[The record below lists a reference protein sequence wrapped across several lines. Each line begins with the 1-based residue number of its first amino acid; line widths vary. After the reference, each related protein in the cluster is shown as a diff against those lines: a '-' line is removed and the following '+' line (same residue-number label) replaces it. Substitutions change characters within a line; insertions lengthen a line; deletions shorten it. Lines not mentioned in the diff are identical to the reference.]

1 MYIYI
6 YVHILSI
13 ISYYVQ
19 GMWIHIQKSMHA
31 YVGHTWIYLGT
42 CFDSNIVVE
51 CKTWSEA
58 RHLKSHRL
66 ILPVFIG
73 SEVPTYKQS
82 AGWNVE
88 LLLDSI
94 IEASHQGRCN
104 ALIDT
109 GALITGLT
117 NQEVGGHGR
126 QWKRWLRG
134 LMNRAFMKAGEREEW
149 ILQSKMSAS
158 QM

>member
-1 MYIYI
+1 MDIP
-6 YVHILSI
+6 
-13 ISYYVQ
+13 
-19 GMWIHIQKSMHA
+19 
-31 YVGHTWIYLGT
+31 GHMMGT

-73 SEVPTYKQS
+73 SEMPACKQS

-117 NQEVGGHGR
+117 NQEVGGNGNMKGGEKER
-126 QWKRWLRG
+126 MNITVKDERFTDIRCKGLSPMSWLSFFSSVVRP
-134 LMNRAFMKAGEREEW
+134 
-149 ILQSKMSAS
+149 
-158 QM
+158 